1 MQWPWTKKA
10 PVRAVSEEPM
20 SPIFTIAGQPVRF
33 VSSGAVMTAEEAQR
47 KIPQLY
53 RVTHLVAS
61 SAQMVPWKCIVD
73 PIVPRAE
80 QAQVSTLKAIN
91 SMLNSP
97 NDNFTAEN
105 LRYWMTLN
113 LMLYSRVHFKVGIGT
128 AGHPNA
134 IYPLATKFMKG
145 VPNNRGTIDQYIYGE
160 GTSQEQKYPSK
171 RKAKAGE
178 SYAAEISFPS
188 VSGLIEYNKAPA
200 AVESLMIPLA
210 IITCLMQR
218 ALDTASGHPN
228 IKYVVTSDKT
238 LTKQQVESL
247 KEHLESSGP
256 GQEGSGNVL
265 FLYNTK
271 IEVHTLDN
279 KMGDIHSKIPLDDMT
294 RIIAGVFGVP
304 VALLGLSNADAAKYG
319 NNYQQS
325 RLALWQDT
333 VVPTYIAPMAAGLT
347 ASLCPYGAKIAFD
360 YDAVPAL
367 WEGRAM
373 LGQTLSHVNFLT
385 SDEKR
390 AILGFKPDPDLPK
403 LIGSTTSTPIPTGD
417 GKPAAEPDEEDDDDD
432 KETTKEIAPFQ
443 PRLVTER

>member
-1 MQWPWTKKA
+1 MWPFTKKA
-10 PVRAVSEEPM
+10 PIRLAEDEPM
-20 SPIFTIAGQPVRF
+20 SPIFTISGQPVRF
-33 VSSGAVMTAEEAQR
+33 VSTGAIMTAEEAQR
-47 KIPQLY
+47 RCPQLY

-61 SAQMVPWKCIVD
+61 SAQLVPWKCEPD
-73 PIVPRAE
+73 PTVIKGE
-80 QAQVSTLKAIN
+80 QATPGAIKAIN
-91 SMLNSP
+91 AMMKSP
-97 NDNFTAEN
+97 NDNFTPEN

-128 AGHPNA
+128 AMMPNA
-134 IYPLATKFMKG
+134 IYPLATKYMKG
-145 VPNNRGTIDQYIYGE
+145 IPNNRGTIDQYIYGE
-160 GTSQEQKYPSK
+160 GTQQEQKYPSK
-171 RKAKAGE
+171 RKAQPGE

-188 VSGLIEYNKAPA
+188 LSGLVEYNKAPA
-200 AVESLMIPLA
+200 AIESLMIPLA

-228 IKYVVTSDKT
+228 IKYVITSDKT
-238 LTKQQVESL
+238 LTKQQIEAL
-247 KEHLESSGP
+247 KKHLEDSGP
-256 GQEGSGNVL
+256 GEEGSGTVL

-271 IEVHTLDN
+271 IEVHTIDN
-279 KMGDIHSKIPLDDMT
+279 KLSDIHSKIPLDDMT

-333 VVPTYIAPMAAGLT
+333 VVPTYLAPTAAGMT
-347 ASLCPYGAKIAFD
+347 ACLCPYGARIAYD

-390 AILGFKPDPDLPK
+390 GILGFKPDPDLPK
-403 LIGSTTSTPIPTGD
+403 LIGSTTSTPIPTG
-417 GKPAAEPDEEDDDDD
+417 GNEPADPAGEDD
-432 KETTKEIAPFQ
+432 TSTKEIPFQ
-443 PRLVTER
+443 PRLVT